1 MLDADI
7 KACEEG
13 MKMATGSEAEKG
25 ESKWEVEVPEK
36 KLKDKLYFENLK
48 AVVIDTELCSRC
60 LTCVSI
66 CPSGLIV
73 TEEDRVGFPDYEERC
88 LDCGACVRV
97 CPRFIYEPPSGL
109 GEYIEIVAARSK
121 RFTGQDG
128 AMATE
133 LIASAIDMG
142 MIDQGLFVDRSEKW
156 ETSIFHVRDSEQFG
170 IGTLGGTKYVFA
182 GVLPALKE
190 AVRFTKKGVGVV
202 GTPCMISGI
211 RKLQQEFPVFREKVK
226 LVVGL
231 FCTENFHYEDLMK
244 FLRDEKGIVIEKIL
258 KTNIS
263 KGSMYVT
270 VAGAEKKR
278 KIKMAEFEERGLVA
292 KGCDFCTDFTAV
304 QSDAS
309 VGSVGSEA
317 GFSTIIVRNE
327 NAKKVMDYIREK
339 GTAEF
344 GEKVVMDEIDYLINF
359 KKKREAHIKELKLPE

>member
-1 MLDADI
+1 
-7 KACEEG
+7 
-13 MKMATGSEAEKG
+13 MATPAEEEKG
-25 ESKWEVEVPEK
+25 ESKWEVKVPAK

-48 AVVIDTELCSRC
+48 AIVIDTNLCSRC

-73 TEEDRVGFPDYEERC
+73 TEEDIVGFPDYEKRC
-88 LDCGACVRV
+88 FDCGACVRV
-97 CPRFIYEPPSGL
+97 CPRFIYEPLSGL
-109 GEYIEIVAARSK
+109 GTFIEIVAAKSK

-128 AMATE
+128 AMVTE
-133 LIASAIDMG
+133 LMASAIDMG
-142 MIDQGLFVDRSEKW
+142 LIDQALFVDRNEKW
-156 ETSIFHVRDSEQFG
+156 ETSIFHVRYPEQVG
-170 IGTLGGTKYVFA
+170 VGTLTGTKYVFA
-182 GVLPALKE
+182 GILPALKE
-190 AVRFTKKGVGVV
+190 AIRFTKKGVGVV
-202 GTPCMISGI
+202 GTPCMVSGI
-211 RKLQQEFPVFREKVK
+211 RKLQQEFPIFKEKVK

-231 FCTENFHYEDLMK
+231 FCTENFHYNDLMK
-244 FLRDEKGIVIEKIL
+244 FLREEKGIEIEKIL

-278 KIKMAEFEERGLVA
+278 RIKMAEFEERGLVA
-292 KGCDFCTDFTAV
+292 KGCDYCTDFTAV

-317 GFSTIIVRNE
+317 GFSTVIVRNE
-327 NAKKVMDYIREK
+327 TAKRIMDFIREK

-359 KKKREAHIKELKLPE
+359 KKKREEHIKELKLPE

>member
-7 KACEEG
+7 KACKEG

-73 TEEDRVGFPDYEERC
+73 TEDDRVGFPDYEERC

-97 CPRFIYEPPSGL
+97 CPRFIYEPLSGL
-109 GEYIEIVAARSK
+109 GDYIEIVAARSK
-121 RFTGQDG
+121 RFMGQDG

-133 LIASAIDMG
+133 IIASAIDMG

-156 ETSIFHVRDSEQFG
+156 QTNIFHVRDPKQFG

-211 RKLQQEFPVFREKVK
+211 RKLQEEFPVFREKVK

-244 FLRDEKGIVIEKIL
+244 FLREEKEIEIEKIL
-258 KTNIS
+258 KTDIS
-263 KGSMYVT
+263 KGSMYIT
-270 VAGAEKKR
+270 IEGKEKKR
-278 KIKMAEFEERGLVA
+278 RVKMAEFEERGLVA

-309 VGSVGSEA
+309 VGSVGSEK
-317 GFSTIIVRNE
+317 GFSTVIVRNE
-327 NAKKVMDYIREK
+327 NAKKVMEYIREK

-344 GEKVVMDEIDYLINF
+344 SKEIVMDEIDYLINF
-359 KKKREAHIKELKLPE
+359 KKKREEHIKELPQLE